1 VLGGHPTLGDGQIRT
16 VERAAMVTALVLL
29 FRLREAEADQR
40 VRTDLLADLLARP
53 AGEVDTTLVERGR
66 LLGLRLRTPHVVAV
80 CRGGRGPGLGLGP
93 GLAGEHDGSL
103 VAVVPGRD
111 PSAAATALARRMG
124 RDAGPVGAAGPVVP
138 AAGLRDAHA
147 DARRTTDAL
156 AALGLPAGSAR
167 DLGFAGL
174 VSGDTA
180 DVEEYVERVL
190 GPVAAH
196 DARRGT
202 DLLTTLE
209 TYFAAGASPTRA
221 AGTLHVHVNTVAQR
235 LDRVTT
241 LLGEDWQAPDRALEL
256 QLALRLR
263 KLRAGSAGPTNGPLA
278 G

>member
-1 VLGGHPTLGDGQIRT
+1 
-16 VERAAMVTALVLL
+16 
-29 FRLREAEADQR
+29 
-40 VRTDLLADLLARP
+40 
-53 AGEVDTTLVERGR
+53 
-66 LLGLRLRTPHVVAV
+66 
-80 CRGGRGPGLGLGP
+80 
-93 GLAGEHDGSL
+93 
-103 VAVVPGRD
+103 
-111 PSAAATALARRMG
+111 MG

-147 DARRTTDAL
+147 DARRTADAL

-235 LDRVTT
+235 LDRVTS

-263 KLRAGSAGPTNGPLA
+263 KLRGSSEMSAGTAPGA